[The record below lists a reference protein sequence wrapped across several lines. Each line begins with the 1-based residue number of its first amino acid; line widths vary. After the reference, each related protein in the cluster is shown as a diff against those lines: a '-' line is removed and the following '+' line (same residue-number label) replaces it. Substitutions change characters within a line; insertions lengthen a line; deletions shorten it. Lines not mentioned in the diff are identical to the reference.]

1 MTRIY
6 PFQRTAR
13 WLSLGFLAV
22 ALLLG
27 GWVTT
32 GAQEE
37 QEEQKKP
44 GKLIDR
50 SKLVNDPLKDAETR
64 KFDEIKVLN
73 KNMDGETREK
83 KVRPLSQHHAMLHKL
98 VGHWTAQ
105 VRMHME
111 PGADPVESRGAV
123 RNEMMLDGR
132 ALKTDFKG
140 DFMGQAF
147 IGFGIDG
154 YDMEKGHHFSI
165 WMDSTNTGATYDTG
179 DCNHDGTDIVTLN
192 GHFNDPETGDPVE
205 RKTILTLRS
214 SSRYTYEEW
223 HTRGEAEPTLAMQ
236 IIFSKHQ

>member
-37 QEEQKKP
+37 EKTP
-44 GKLIDR
+44 KLIDR
-50 SKLVNDPLKDAETR
+50 NDQEIDLKNAKPR
-64 KFDEIKVLN
+64 NFDQIKIID
-73 KNMDGETREK
+73 KNMKGETREK
-83 KVRPLSQHHAMLHKL
+83 QVQPLSPHHAMLHKL
-98 VGHWTAQ
+98 AGHWTAQ
-105 VRMHME
+105 VRMHLE

-123 RNEMMLDGR
+123 RNEMILDGR
-132 ALKTDFKG
+132 ALRSDFKG
-140 DFMGQAF
+140 QFMGQAF

-154 YDMEKGHHFSI
+154 YDVEKGHHFGF
-165 WMDSTNTGATYDTG
+165 WMDSSTTAASYDTG
-179 DCNHDGTDIVTLN
+179 DCTHDGTDVVTQH
-192 GHFNDPETGDPVE
+192 GEFKDPQTGEQVE

-214 SSRYTYEEW
+214 TTRYTYEEW
-223 HTRGEAEPTLAMQ
+223 HTRGDGEPTLAMQ

>member
-13 WLSLGFLAV
+13 WLSLGFLTV

-37 QEEQKKP
+37 EKKP
-44 GKLIDR
+44 KLIDR
-50 SKLVNDPLKDAETR
+50 NDQEIDLKNAKPR
-64 KFDEIKVLN
+64 NFDQIKIIN
-73 KNMDGETREK
+73 KNMRGETREK
-83 KVRPLSQHHAMLHKL
+83 QVQPLSPHHAMLHKL

-105 VRMHME
+105 VRMHAE

-123 RNEMMLDGR
+123 RNEMILDGR
-132 ALKTDFKG
+132 ALRSDFKG
-140 DFMGQAF
+140 QFMGQAF

-154 YDMEKGHHFSI
+154 YDVEKGHHFGF
-165 WMDSTNTGATYDTG
+165 WMDSSTTAASYDTG
-179 DCNHDGTDIVTLN
+179 DCTHDGTDVVTLR
-192 GHFNDPETGDPVE
+192 GEFKDLQTGEQVE

-214 SSRYTYEEW
+214 TARYTYEEW
-223 HTRGEAEPTLAMQ
+223 HTRGDGEPTLAMQ